1 MKSKNNTC
9 SYLMRSSVVNWG
21 VVLPWRTSFW
31 SWSVWFR
38 AKMTCMQDHAI
49 VQRKKQVHKLKVSNK
64 GEKGEPGH
72 TWGRL
77 EAGTALPPSP
87 QRPPRSS
94 LKELLWSFREMKEPF
109 SSAWPPS
116 EPSRGPRQGN
126 LCLRCRP
133 SSTHWP
139 SASPTLG
146 AFAPSSQWL
155 HYKRNIWA
163 LTWIIVSAK
172 YECFTTPLKWS
183 LNEVVLVFVS

>member
-1 MKSKNNTC
+1 MLETFVLESWSYLCGISVENHWVEVAASIVPTKMAIVVKSKNNTC

-72 TWGRL
+72 TWVTWLPGHTWGRL

-87 QRPPRSS
+87 QRPPECS
-94 LKELLWSFREMKEPF
+94 LKKLLWSFKEMWQPF
-109 SSAWPPS
+109 SSAWLPS

-126 LCLRCRP
+126 LCWQCLP
-133 SSTHWP
+133 
-139 SASPTLG
+139 
-146 AFAPSSQWL
+146 
-155 HYKRNIWA
+155 
-163 LTWIIVSAK
+163 
-172 YECFTTPLKWS
+172 
-183 LNEVVLVFVS
+183 